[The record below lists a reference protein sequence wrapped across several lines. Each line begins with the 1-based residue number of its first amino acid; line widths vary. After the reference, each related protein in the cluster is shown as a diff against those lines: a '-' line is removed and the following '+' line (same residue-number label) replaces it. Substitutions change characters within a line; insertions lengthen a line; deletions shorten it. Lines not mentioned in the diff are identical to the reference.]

1 MLISSITSSQ
11 NSALANSVLEKS
23 SELVHFCVNV
33 SRETF
38 RRTSM
43 VVWIAFALICLS
55 GCGEDS
61 ISEDVSGIN
70 RVLSSQYE
78 IKSVDHLAKFYY
90 EHMYDNPDAKLTIE
104 TFPQTH
110 NRVKIVLVDNNP
122 PHKNL
127 LAEKFEIIAKQ
138 NETTWKIVVVNR
150 NWKCKS
156 NGEATG
162 WGIEVCD

>member
-1 MLISSITSSQ
+1 MRADTKKSKILSILS
-11 NSALANSVLEKS
+11 
-23 SELVHFCVNV
+23 NV

-38 RRTSM
+38 GIVCWTLYATL
-43 VVWIAFALICLS
+43 VLTCFT

-78 IKSVDHLAKFYY
+78 IKSVDHLARFYY
-90 EHMYDNPDAKLTIE
+90 EHLYNNPDAKLTIE

-122 PHKNL
+122 PHNNM

-150 NWKCKS
+150 NWKCRSK
-156 NGEATG
+156 GEGAG
-162 WGIEVCD
+162 WGIEACD